1 MHPLSPTFPHIN
13 NANGSGPKFCP
24 YSERKKERTQEGGR
38 KEKRQKRKE
47 KRKVKSSQVL
57 GEISTRQE
65 QTSSLKESAKIT

>member
-38 KEKRQKRKE
+38 KEKRETEKKRE
-47 KRKVKSSQVL
+47 KKSQVKSSPW
-57 GEISTRQE
+57 RN
-65 QTSSLKESAKIT
+65 KH